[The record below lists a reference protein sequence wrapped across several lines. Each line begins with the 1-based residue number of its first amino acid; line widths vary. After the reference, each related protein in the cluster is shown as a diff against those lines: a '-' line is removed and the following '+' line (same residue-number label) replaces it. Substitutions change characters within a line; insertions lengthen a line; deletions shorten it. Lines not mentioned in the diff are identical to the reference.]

1 MSNDEVINVIQYP
14 EIFVYIIIDKRRMA
28 VTEH

>member
-14 EIFVYIIIDKRRMA
+14 GIFVY
-28 VTEH
+28 VYHHW